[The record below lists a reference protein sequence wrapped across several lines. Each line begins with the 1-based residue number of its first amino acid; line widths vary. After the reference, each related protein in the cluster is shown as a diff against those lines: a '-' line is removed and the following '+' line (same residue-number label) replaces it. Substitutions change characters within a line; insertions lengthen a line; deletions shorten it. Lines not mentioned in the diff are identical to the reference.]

1 MDTSHKPEPR
11 SRRDFLRS
19 AGQGAGAAVAGA
31 AAVVTGTP
39 ATAQAASEAPATGY
53 RETAH
58 VKRYYELASF

>member
-1 MDTSHKPEPR
+1 MEKTQQPTPK
-11 SRRDFLRS
+11 SRREFLRT

-31 AAVVTGTP
+31 ASVIVATP
-39 ATAQAASEAPATGY
+39 APAKAAATAPETGY